1 MYTHIHNLSVAGG
14 SNTTRYRVSGNY
26 RDNQGLLRTTGYSQ
40 TSGRLNLSHRTL
52 NDNLLLT
59 FDIGAT
65 NREEDRGFN
74 YAFQY
79 AVTFNPT
86 THVRADGKALL
97 KQRSSSLFVEIIR
110 AHV

>member
-1 MYTHIHNLSVAGG
+1 M
-14 SNTTRYRVSGNY
+14 
-26 RDNQGLLRTTGYSQ
+26 RTTGYSQ

-59 FDIGAT
+59 FDIGAI

-74 YAFQY
+74 NAFQY

-86 THVRADGKALL
+86 APFRADGFETTGGFRGIDAFDVFNPVAILETASEVRQQRRLTDALKAD
-97 KQRSSSLFVEIIR
+97 
-110 AHV
+110 